1 MSMKA
6 DRNIPQS
13 ASRAAILHFGRN
25 VLCAF
30 VAGALTM
37 VLLGEVGKS
46 ATQAAQRAAAEQGIS
61 DQASTATAGVGGVGS
76 AEGQEAQI

>member
-1 MSMKA
+1 MNA
-6 DRNIPQS
+6 DRNIPPV

-30 VAGALTM
+30 IAGALTM

-46 ATQAAQRAAAEQGIS
+46 AVQAAQRAAAEQGIS
-61 DQASTATAGVGGVGS
+61 DHASTATAEAGVVRS
-76 AEGQEAQI
+76 VEGKRALI